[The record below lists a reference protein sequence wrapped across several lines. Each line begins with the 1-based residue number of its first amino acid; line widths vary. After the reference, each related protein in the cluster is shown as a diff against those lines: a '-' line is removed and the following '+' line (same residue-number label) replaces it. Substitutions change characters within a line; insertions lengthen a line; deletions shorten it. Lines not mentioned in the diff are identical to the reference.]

1 MATQKLQTNQITFLD
16 YTDYRKLEVYIASN
30 LPQTQIYNPNDDTY
44 SPSWEKTKLTL
55 DASVFVDSENITEN
69 PNLTIRWYETIGLG
83 DEDLLEDQISD
94 RLEISSNKMTNATF
108 VTYTCKVEYQ
118 GLRAQSQIAFVRTNS
133 GRDGANGTSVSIKDT
148 AYYNGTL
155 NTEHTGQIV
164 SLFSDTQCTTPL
176 STSELSDGDAY
187 IVQGYLC
194 VYSKKSG
201 FICTGEIRGPKGD
214 SAPNIILSA
223 SSQMFKIDENQTIT
237 PQTITV
243 TGQAINT
250 TISAWT
256 YSTDGGKS
264 FSSLSSSLSGV
275 VINNTGVTITGA
287 DMTTDSI
294 IIKASDGVYSDAC
307 TIYKVSPGASAPI
320 AFLTNENITFSADAQ
335 GNISGTTQ
343 STNVVAYRGNHKVL
357 PTIGAIIGAPEGME
371 VVVDEEAMALSDGT
385 EIILNI
391 SITNGSNLGS
401 SLSHS
406 GTIYINISDPVVTT
420 LTLSWSKINTGATGA
435 SGVDA
440 VTFKVYSADGY
451 VLSKETPFIQ
461 LKTFAYNGDVP
472 INAEAT
478 ALYEGA
484 TFRWYE
490 ASKTSQTETEW
501 VELTEEKTEEIVDEN
516 TGETTTITYRE
527 PATSPYVTIHH
538 KEVSFSTS
546 YMCKMTFNGMEYVD
560 VVTIDDKND
569 TNTIFTSKPT
579 AYSEGDIWIVGHDGA
594 PNGIEIGT
602 VLKAQHTNSTYSDS
616 DWVVGT
622 KYDDKLTELETTVGK
637 YRQYISLDTDAGITM
652 NAVNADGKVSEFST
666 SLSNTELAFKQGDE
680 KVAYI
685 NNHKMHITEA
695 EIESPLT
702 VTGRKDNEGDMIQT
716 PTINLGNF
724 SFVIESNGS
733 LSMVSNL

>member
-1 MATQKLQTNQITFLD
+1 MQLKTLTSIIPVTFLD
-16 YTDYRKLEVYIASN
+16 YTDNRKLDIYITSN
-30 LPQTQIYNPNDDTY
+30 LPQMQIYNPNSKGCSPDWSATPLRLTAKIFLDSEDITDQIAPDAIVWHKRDSMGVVSGLNTTGKVLEISQNAMSQSTPFVTY
-44 SPSWEKTKLTL
+44 ICSASYGTNL
-55 DASVFVDSENITEN
+55 DASAE
-69 PNLTIRWYETIGLG
+69 
-83 DEDLLEDQISD
+83 
-94 RLEISSNKMTNATF
+94 
-108 VTYTCKVEYQ
+108 
-118 GLRAQSQIAFVRTNS
+118 IAFTHIES
-133 GRDGANGTSVSIKDT
+133 GQKGADGTSVNIKDT
-148 AYYNGTL
+148 AYCDVTL
-155 NTEHTGQIV
+155 GDEHIGEIV
-164 SLFSDTQCTTPL
+164 SLYLETSDNTIDISTL
-176 STSELSDGDAY
+176 SNGDAY

-194 VYSKKSG
+194 ICNKEKNG
-201 FICTGEIRGPKGD
+201 FICTGKIQGPQGADAK
-214 SAPNIILSA
+214 SIKLNATT
-223 SSQMFKIDENQTIT
+223 QMFSIDINNVIT
-237 PQTITV
+237 PSEITIV
-243 TGQAINT
+243 GQAINT
-250 TISAWT
+250 QIIEWQ
-256 YSTDGGKS
+256 YSTNGGTYVAFNGAVDWMSKDG
-264 FSSLSSSLSGV
+264 
-275 VINNTGVTITGA
+275 NTLKIIGNKLPSDAHTIT
-287 DMTTDSI
+287 
-294 IIKASDGVYSDAC
+294 IKALGGECSDICTVYKAL
-307 TIYKVSPGASAPI
+307 PGESAPI
-320 AFLTNENITFSADAQ
+320 VFLDNENITFSANNQ
-335 GNISGTTQ
+335 GQIINTKPYSSNII
-343 STNVVAYRGNHKVL
+343 AYRGTDKIR
-357 PTIGAIIGAPEGME
+357 PIISQITDVPEGLS
-371 VVVDEEAMALSDGT
+371 VVPIDMEEAVMLT
-385 EIILNI
+385 IIPD
-391 SITNGSNLGS
+391 SNATLGS
-401 SLSHS
+401 EESLT
-406 GTIYINISDPVVTT
+406 GTILVHITEPIPIVLS
-420 LTLSWSKINTGATGA
+420 LSWSKINTGATGA

-484 TFRWYE
+484 TFKWYE
-490 ASKTSQTETEW
+490 TSKTSQTEAEW
-501 VELTEEKTEEIVDEN
+501 VELTEEKIEEVVDEN

-538 KEVSFSTS
+538 KEVSFSAS

-702 VTGRKDNEGDMIQT
+702 VTGRKDNDGDMIQA